1 MEQKQQLQQV
11 QKECLTLTNGS
22 IVDNEIAQCFMGDKL
37 NLVSPIILKQ
47 TLAYIFT
54 LIGLTRLPDENEYA
68 IIEDFIRTSFPQFT
82 IQEFRV
88 AFKLATQGK
97 LECNV
102 DHYEKF
108 SAKFISQVMN
118 AYKYKANQ
126 VRRQIQI
133 NKELPVPKLTD
144 DEIVE
149 FSKNEWLTGK
159 RKDFNRV
166 FNVNKVFNILLKQK
180 KLQIDN
186 KKKLEIIN
194 FVNLD
199 NADRLAKMLPID
211 AKEFNKKIKD
221 EDFIEHQCKALA
233 LVFYYDMAN

>member
-22 IVDNEIAQCFMGDKL
+22 IVDNEIAKCFMGDKL

>member
-1 MEQKQQLQQV
+1 
-11 QKECLTLTNGS
+11 
-22 IVDNEIAQCFMGDKL
+22 MGDKL